1 MKLLS
6 LKCPHCGANVEL
18 SENSAQVRCRYC
30 GAVMTADDEVS
41 RVRFD
46 NANSAG
52 YEFEM
57 GRIRARREAESTLH
71 QAPAQPAVPDRT
83 ARPKPARK
91 RHTFWWVMGWIFIF
105 PIPLT
110 VICVRSKKLRLP
122 FKILIILAAWALY
135 LFIAAGAA

>member
-6 LKCPHCGANVEL
+6 LKCPHCGADVEL
-18 SENSAQVRCRYC
+18 SENAAQVRCQYC
-30 GAVMTADDEVS
+30 GAVMTVDDEVS

-57 GRIRARREAESTLH
+57 GRIRARREAESTLP
-71 QAPAQPAVPDRT
+71 QAPAQPAYPAQTADR
-83 ARPKPARK
+83 KPARK
-91 RHTFWWVMGWIFIF
+91 RHTFWWAMGWIFIF

-110 VICVRSKKLRLP
+110 VICVRSKRLRLP
-122 FKILIILAAWALY
+122 LKILIIFAAWALY
-135 LFIAAGAA
+135 LFIAANAS